1 MKEEISVRQWQEKF
15 RAGAFDH
22 KDIYTQCKAGWYDWF
37 CQDHAL
43 SGRLKKIARRPAQD
57 KALQEKGGR
66 QGVPGGAHCPDD
78 GRAARAGAK
87 Y

>member
-15 RAGAFDH
+15 RAGAFDR

-43 SGRLKKIARRPAQD
+43 AGWLKKIATTP
-57 KALQEKGGR
+57 
-66 QGVPGGAHCPDD
+66 
-78 GRAARAGAK
+78 
-87 Y
+87 